1 METASLPATGK
12 RSPFAFLRAILR
24 RRADWLAATAERESG
39 RMLKLCR
46 KGDYLTAVPLSAAE
60 DEAMRKAFGRFAS
73 VAGRRAGTEIV
84 QRYQHQGHGNWFLC
98 DCLDGVETRPPALVP
113 VMESFIRR
121 HTDPPWPAHAE
132 DCEFFREP
140 GEQKAITNSYGPPS
154 PGPLRLV
161 RRYGQAES
169 AALEREVYRSYAWRR
184 EGLATMLRL
193 LQIKSGLNRLTTA
206 SSRPKLGDQYRL
218 LRAAAGEIE
227 IDDNLHLSRFLCTY
241 APAMPEFMAKVG
253 AAPARQ
259 FKNTRPHG
267 IFLTIING
275 VGDGQLLVSEGQT
288 VPVRG
293 RISMF
298 GERDGY
304 RRETVAERSAR
315 APYLAACLVARPKTA
330 DPVCVM
336 KAYVHPCAS
345 SCDLMLVD
353 SNYERQTLAELKRLQ
368 QFLSRKQSIRMVIE
382 KPMLDI
388 RSAEDFD
395 DPAIAA
401 REPCIPDFILR
412 SGSVPDGGAPV
423 VVVETIGF
431 ASETYRSRKAV
442 THEIMAST
450 LNAPV
455 LTHDF
460 HFPETRTQPE
470 RDRRFWGRFGIRAKS
485 GHKPKLPLSEKAYLP
500 GRRMSFAIKLKT
512 HAFLAAIGSTISGQ
526 PEELSK
532 TGGLPRRLDGT
543 AARASR

>member
-1 METASLPATGK
+1 M
-12 RSPFAFLRAILR
+12 
-24 RRADWLAATAERESG
+24 
-39 RMLKLCR
+39 KLCR

-73 VAGRRAGTEIV
+73 VAERHAGAEIV

-121 HTDPPWPAHAE
+121 HADPPWPAHAE
-132 DCEFFREP
+132 DCDFFREP

-161 RRYGQAES
+161 GRYGQAES
-169 AALEREVYRSYAWRR
+169 TALEREVYRSYAWRR

-218 LRAAAGEIE
+218 LRTAAGEIE

-241 APAMPEFMAKVG
+241 APALPEFMAKVR

-293 RISMF
+293 RISVF
-298 GERDGY
+298 GERDGH

-315 APYLAACLVARPKTA
+315 APYFAACLIGRPKMA

-345 SCDLMLVD
+345 SRGLMLMD
-353 SNYERQTLAELKRLQ
+353 SNYERRTLAELKRLQ
-368 QFLSRKQSIRMVIE
+368 QFLSHKLGIRMIIE

-388 RSAEDFD
+388 RSGDDFD
-395 DPAIAA
+395 DQATAA

-412 SGSVPDGGAPV
+412 ADTVPDGGEAV
-423 VVVETIGF
+423 VLVETMGF

-442 THEIMAST
+442 THEIMAT
-450 LNAPV
+450 TMRAPLV
-455 LTHDF
+455 IHDF
-460 HFPETRTQPE
+460 HFPTDHAQAE
-470 RDRRFWGRFGIRAKS
+470 RDRRFWLTARRAVTS
-485 GHKPKLPLSEKAYLP
+485 
-500 GRRMSFAIKLKT
+500 SFA
-512 HAFLAAIGSTISGQ
+512 ANPVVDQYSSTSHKRTRN
-526 PEELSK
+526 P
-532 TGGLPRRLDGT
+532 T
-543 AARASR
+543 A